1 MRDLKDLTNEEKK
14 EIVDA
19 VTKLLQTFYN
29 LKVTEERLNSVSNM
43 ASNILKMTL
52 DKNLIASVLS
62 AHAERYNVAQEE
74 FFKMFGM
81 GSDNTAFW
89 EYSKLVDKE
98 RQAEAS
104 IPDLETAAKGG
115 NGGEPNGN
123 GGTKE

>member
-52 DKNLIASVLS
+52 DKNLIA
-62 AHAERYNVAQEE
+62 
-74 FFKMFGM
+74 
-81 GSDNTAFW
+81 
-89 EYSKLVDKE
+89 
-98 RQAEAS
+98 
-104 IPDLETAAKGG
+104 
-115 NGGEPNGN
+115 
-123 GGTKE
+123 